1 MQNIIKESEKE
12 DALKILVAED
22 EVMLA
27 KAIVKILKLHGYM
40 AEAVYNGL
48 DALNYI
54 ESSEY
59 DMAILDVMMPK
70 MDGITVTT
78 EVRKRSLQ
86 IPIVLLT
93 ARAEI
98 QDKVAG
104 LDGGA
109 NYYMTKPFNTKEL
122 LAVIRSLEKNQITE
136 EVKLNCGNIILDR
149 KEMELSSPTGCYRL
163 SKKEY
168 QVMEMLINSFGHGI
182 RKSRILEKLWKTE
195 EGDTNEIVA
204 IYISYLDNK
213 LAALHATVKIYL
225 QGNEYCLKEVRN
237 DV

>member
-1 MQNIIKESEKE
+1 MQNIMKESEKE

-27 KAIVKILKLHGYM
+27 KAIVKILKLNGYM

-70 MDGITVTT
+70 MDGITVIT
-78 EVRKRSLQ
+78 EIRKRSLQ

-93 ARAEI
+93 ARTEI
-98 QDKVAG
+98 EDKVAG

-136 EVKLNCGNIILDR
+136 ELKLNCGNIVLDR
-149 KEMELSSPTGCYRL
+149 KEMELSSPTGSYRL

-168 QVMEMLINSFGHGI
+168 QIMEMLISSFGHGI
-182 RKSRILEKLWKTE
+182 RKNRILEKLWKTE

-204 IYISYLDNK
+204 IYISYLGNK

-225 QGNEYCLKEVRN
+225 QGNEYCLKEVGN